1 MGETDRGASLGGI
14 LNFWR
19 EYQLLSA
26 TWSGHC
32 VSATLPKR
40 QFSSQNKPLL
50 FLKFSD
56 SAKNDQ
62 ISKSGGSEIF
72 D

>member
-1 MGETDRGASLGGI
+1 MGETDRGASFGGI

-40 QFSSQNKPLL
+40 HFSSQNKPLL